1 MLSLCMVQ
9 EAAPAMA
16 VGADHSAAGM
26 MVDLSAARHVWL
38 SRSSVALL
46 LKGGRLLLAHLTVQP
61 GMVKQIKV
69 SCCCLFCRVIF
80 SCFNI

>member
-1 MLSLCMVQ
+1 MVQ

-26 MVDLSAARHVWL
+26 MADLSAARHVWL
-38 SRSSVALL
+38 SRNLVALL
-46 LKGGRLLLAHLTVQP
+46 LKGGRLLLAHLTVQA

-69 SCCCLFCRVIF
+69 SCYCLV
-80 SCFNI
+80 FNIMKTGKKTQEIYN